1 MKPFQSNNR
10 GIALLFVLGMLT
22 LLLTLAVAFVAVVQQ
37 DRKSSLAGV
46 GSVKAEILTEV
57 AVKRAVQIIEATY
70 MESVSGVPGG
80 VHVRNPRNSANP
92 AHLFYNANGSPNN
105 LFVTSNAP
113 GGTNATTEIQQLLGT
128 YATGNNDIDNVAS
141 GGLNS
146 LMRGNITATTQVP
159 QWLRLGT
166 TDARFCFF
174 ANDLSGFANH
184 PVVVIESSS
193 GSVTNFVPRLNR
205 LNAVNGFG
213 RDVREIDIPHHP
225 NSHAEAN
232 FPLGAYYRNNW
243 ESIIP
248 AGNTLRANIDPDNN
262 QVMRPID
269 LDALQTN
276 PPATMPA
283 QFADAFKTIGLE
295 YPTTAFASPIKGT
308 PGSAPGLTSAVL
320 ASTGATVP
328 PSRTTEIDILY
339 NAFLDYIDADS
350 VSQYADGK
358 GPQTEA
364 HPAINEVGAVVL
376 IEKYEQQGVGTNEWT
391 VRLYGNMETH
401 YPYYN
406 APAGPYTVSASAVSA
421 TLSLDGTP
429 VYTQSAAPFSEN
441 VSYST
446 FGQASGNYRLHSL
459 VNENGNPYARVVFT
473 NTTPDIDIS
482 YQVSVTQ
489 PTISIGGVIVD
500 TVLDTTGTAVPIVAA
515 YTTSGQAP
523 AITPGPG
530 QAANTRI
537 PGSSVPAGGPGALVP
552 AEDGTKHEGGVSW
565 TVKDPR
571 FNWSF
576 GGPDQWEFTEDGGG
590 FANPGVRPSM
600 GYLLATM
607 AARQG
612 AVNFNTKV
620 LQNKT
625 RNDKDVGTFVKNG
638 KMETVGELGF
648 LPYTSVNTI
657 SLRKRSAVG
666 KNGRYHPVWNY
677 FTMQD
682 PLTPQKYY
690 LNPNSNHF
698 FYNNGNASQRT
709 TTFLFNGMRVGPTV
723 DPTVTTG
730 GGTTLLEGSTIAAA
744 QAIALA
750 NRLADSP
757 AFTPGFQS
765 APPYTAS
772 GQPNDRAY
780 FANVADIPLHMTFA
794 STDPGFA
801 SMKENEI
808 ESYHINCFDLMHT
821 RNNVYALNILISTT
835 HGLRHVFAEVWR
847 DPFAPQSG
855 GWHDTYPL
863 IVTSP
868 SIFD

>member
-80 VHVRNPRNSANP
+80 VHVRNPRHSANP

-113 GGTNATTEIQQLLGT
+113 GGTNVTTEIQQLLGT

-184 PVVVIESSS
+184 PAVVIESSS

-205 LNAVNGFG
+205 LNAANGFG
-213 RDVREIDIPHHP
+213 RDVREIAIPHHP
-225 NSHAEAN
+225 YSHAEAN

-276 PPATMPA
+276 PPATMPT

-295 YPTTAFASPIKGT
+295 YPTTAFASPI
-308 PGSAPGLTSAVL
+308 TSVDASLGVAAL
-320 ASTGATVP
+320 ASSPNAAVVAAQQNQV
-328 PSRTTEIDILY
+328 DILY
-339 NAFLDYIDADS
+339 NAFLDYIDVDS
-350 VSQYADGK
+350 DSQYADGK

-364 HPAINEVGAVVL
+364 HPAINEIGAVAHVVSHD
-376 IEKYEQQGVGTNEWT
+376 EVSTGTNVWT
-391 VRLYGNMETH
+391 VRFYGNMETH

-406 APAGPYTVSASAVSA
+406 APAGQYNVTATVAAS
-421 TLSLDGTP
+421 LSLDGTP
-429 VYTQSAAPFSEN
+429 VYNKAATAFAEAAN
-441 VSYST
+441 YTT
-446 FGQASGNYRLHSL
+446 FGSANNNYILHELITDDGSYK
-459 VNENGNPYARVVFT
+459 EVVYT
-473 NTTPDIDIS
+473 NTTDRLDVAYS
-482 YQVSVTQ
+482 LTVTQ
-489 PTISIGGVIVD
+489 PQISFGGVVVD
-500 TVLDTTGTAVPIVAA
+500 TVLDNTTFNTPVPIVVS
-515 YTTSGQAP
+515 YTTDGQNP
-523 AITPGPG
+523 RVTPGPP
-530 QAANTRI
+530 QTRDTQI
-537 PGSSVPAGGPGALVP
+537 DGSDVPALVP
-552 AEDGTKHEGGVSW
+552 AENGTKHEGGVSW

-576 GGPDQWEFTEDGGG
+576 GGTDQWEYSKDGIG
-590 FANPGVRPSM
+590 FANPPIRPTM

-607 AARQG
+607 TALKG
-612 AVNFNTKV
+612 AVNTNTKV

-648 LPYTSVNTI
+648 LPYTSLNTI
-657 SLRKRSAVG
+657 SLRKRSAIG
-666 KNGRYHPVWNY
+666 LNGRYHPVWNY

-723 DPTVTTG
+723 EPTVTTG
-730 GGTTLLEGSTIAAA
+730 GGTTLLEGSTITAA

-757 AFTPGFQS
+757 AFTPGFQL